1 MKSSQIQILISPLSA
16 FSVCQRSLIG
26 FALCFFVLL
35 SRYVFFSSGSWR
47 SSLVESI
54 ISFIFF
60 FQVQKRFMDLLNLFK
75 ASSGHATSE
84 STNEDSCS
92 EDEAEDEE
100 GSETIGDSGGEQA
113 HDA

>member
-1 MKSSQIQILISPLSA
+1 MKSSLILISPLSA
-16 FSVCQRSLIG
+16 ICQRSLSG
-26 FALCFFVLL
+26 FAVCFFVLL
-35 SRYVFFSSGSWR
+35 PRYFFFLSQLLAAFSRWINYMFY
-47 SSLVESI
+47 
-54 ISFIFF
+54 IFF

-75 ASSGHATSE
+75 ASTGDRTRE

-100 GSETIGDSGGEQA
+100 DSETIGESDGEQA

>member
-1 MKSSQIQILISPLSA
+1 MAVLFPVTFFSLSA
-16 FSVCQRSLIG
+16 LG
-26 FALCFFVLL
+26 GLL
-35 SRYVFFSSGSWR
+35 SLNQLYV
-47 SSLVESI
+47 LY
-54 ISFIFF
+54 FF

-75 ASSGHATSE
+75 ASSGDRTRE

-100 GSETIGDSGGEQA
+100 DIETIGESDGEQA

>member
-1 MKSSQIQILISPLSA
+1 MKSSRFSPLSA
-16 FSVCQRSLIG
+16 FSICQRSLSV
-26 FALCFFVLL
+26 FAVCFFVLL
-35 SRYVFFSSGSWR
+35 PGTFFFLSALGGLLLSNQ
-47 SSLVESI
+47 LCVLH
-54 ISFIFF
+54 FF

-75 ASSGHATSE
+75 ASSGDRTRE

-100 GSETIGDSGGEQA
+100 DSETIGESDGEQV

>member
-1 MKSSQIQILISPLSA
+1 MYSFSVTFFFLSA
-16 FSVCQRSLIG
+16 LVD
-26 FALCFFVLL
+26 LL
-35 SRYVFFSSGSWR
+35 SLNQLY
-47 SSLVESI
+47 LLY
-54 ISFIFF
+54 FF

-75 ASSGHATSE
+75 ASGDRTRE

-100 GSETIGDSGGEQA
+100 DSETIGESDGEQA

>member
-1 MKSSQIQILISPLSA
+1 MKSSLILISPLSA
-16 FSVCQRSLIG
+16 FSICQRSLSG
-26 FALCFFVLL
+26 FAVCCFVLL
-35 SRYVFFSSGSWR
+35 PRYFFFLSGLGGLL
-47 SSLVESI
+47 SLNQLYVLS
-54 ISFIFF
+54 FF

-75 ASSGHATSE
+75 ASSGDRTRE

-100 GSETIGDSGGEQA
+100 DSETIGESDGEQA

>member
-1 MKSSQIQILISPLSA
+1 MKSPPILTLVCFFDLSTFTQWFCRLFFCTPSRYFFFLSA
-16 FSVCQRSLIG
+16 LGGLLLLNQLY
-26 FALCFFVLL
+26 VL
-35 SRYVFFSSGSWR
+35 Y
-47 SSLVESI
+47 
-54 ISFIFF
+54 FF

-75 ASSGHATSE
+75 ASSGDRTRE

-100 GSETIGDSGGEQA
+100 DSETICESDGEQA

>member
-1 MKSSQIQILISPLSA
+1 MI
-16 FSVCQRSLIG
+16 
-26 FALCFFVLL
+26 CFT
-35 SRYVFFSSGSWR
+35 
-47 SSLVESI
+47 
-54 ISFIFF
+54 FF

-75 ASSGHATSE
+75 ASSGDRTRE

-100 GSETIGDSGGEQA
+100 DSETIGESDGEQA

>member
-1 MKSSQIQILISPLSA
+1 MKSSLILISPLSA
-16 FSVCQRSLIG
+16 FSICQRSLSG
-26 FALCFFVLL
+26 FA
-35 SRYVFFSSGSWR
+35 VFFCTPFRYFFFLSALRG
-47 SSLVESI
+47 LLLLNQLYLLY
-54 ISFIFF
+54 FF

-75 ASSGHATSE
+75 ASSGDRTRE

-100 GSETIGDSGGEQA
+100 DSETIGESDGEQA

>member
-1 MKSSQIQILISPLSA
+1 MPCQILISSLSA
-16 FSVCQRSLIG
+16 FSIYERLLSG
-26 FALCFFVLL
+26 FAICFFFCAPSPFL
-35 SRYVFFSSGSWR
+35 FFSFSSWR
-47 SSLVESI
+47 PSLLNQLYLLY
-54 ISFIFF
+54 FF

-75 ASSGHATSE
+75 ASSGDRTRE

-100 GSETIGDSGGEQA
+100 DSETIGESDGEQA